1 MYSFPNLESVCCSM
15 SSPKGNQ
22 PWLFIGRS
30 DAEAETPILWPPDA
44 KNWLIWK
51 DPDAGKIEGS
61 RRGQQRVR
69 WWMASPSDMSL
80 SKLQELVVDM
90 EAWSAAVH
98 GVAKSQT
105 RLSNWTELVTGSLL
119 KLLVLPPDPLPPIW
133 RDPGSLLPCVR
144 KPFSYFFLHFFC
156 DAYSVQFL
164 YNALLYYNRICSI

>member
-15 SSPKGNQ
+15 FSPKGNQ

-61 RRGQQRVR
+61 RKGQQRMR
-69 WWMASPSDMSL
+69 WLDGITIGHEFEQAPGVGDGQGSL
-80 SKLQELVVDM
+80 EC
-90 EAWSAAVH
+90 AVH
-98 GVAKSQT
+98 GVTKSQT
-105 RLSNWTELVTGSLL
+105 RLSNWTELVMGSLL
-119 KLLVLPPDPLPPIW
+119 KLLVLPPDPLPPMW
-133 RDPGSLLPCVR
+133 RDPGSLPCVR
-144 KPFSYFFLHFFC
+144 KPFSSFFLHFFC

-164 YNALLYYNRICSI
+164 YNALLYYNRICSP